1 VQVLT
6 VEEERQYGLER
17 GAFSF
22 MTKPSTVQG
31 LRAVFERI
39 QNFIVPRVRELLVI
53 EDDSAEQLSIAALI
67 GAEDV
72 NISTAAS
79 GGQALELLRQKK
91 FDCVILDLKL
101 PDISGFELLTEIQR
115 DERLRDMPIIVFTGR
130 ELTQEEESELR
141 QRAKSI
147 VLKGVQSPERLLD
160 ETALFLHRVIAD
172 LPEAKQRMIEK
183 LHDSD
188 EPLRDRKVLVVDDDV
203 RNIFA
208 LNSLLERHGMSVI
221 TATNGHDA
229 IKLLDS
235 NPDLSLILTDVM
247 MPEMDGYETMRRI
260 RENPSFRSLP
270 IIALTAKAM
279 KGDREKCLQA
289 GASDYVAKPVNTTQL
304 LSLVRMWLQP

>member
-1 VQVLT
+1 
-6 VEEERQYGLER
+6 
-17 GAFSF
+17 
-22 MTKPSTVQG
+22 M
-31 LRAVFERI
+31 
-39 QNFIVPRVRELLVI
+39 
-53 EDDSAEQLSIAALI
+53 
-67 GAEDV
+67 
-72 NISTAAS
+72 
-79 GGQALELLRQKK
+79 
-91 FDCVILDLKL
+91 
-101 PDISGFELLTEIQR
+101 
-115 DERLRDMPIIVFTGR
+115 
-130 ELTQEEESELR
+130 
-141 QRAKSI
+141 
-147 VLKGVQSPERLLD
+147 
-160 ETALFLHRVIAD
+160 IAD

-208 LNSLLERHGMSVI
+208 LNSLLERHGMNVI

-260 RENPSFRSLP
+260 REIPAFRSLP

-289 GASDYVAKPVNTTQL
+289 GASDYVAKPVNTEQL